1 MTQNRAT
8 ILYALSLLPVG
19 AVAVA
24 LSGWVMNISGNQ
36 APRTPSGLAGW
47 ALNIVPALAT
57 GLLAYFGL
65 ARFAGAARSGSSS
78 FAAHAKRTAVLYLV
92 ALGLGVVMLHDAGSP
107 DFWSLGQLV
116 LWLWLVAVGGI
127 VADAF
132 TVLQT
137 KTA

>member
-8 ILYALSLLPVG
+8 ILYALTLLPVG

-36 APRTPSGLAGW
+36 APRAPSGLGGW

-57 GLLAYFGL
+57 GLLAYFAL
-65 ARFAGAARSGSSS
+65 ARFVDVTSSGSPS
-78 FAAHAKRTAVLYLV
+78 FAAHAKRSAVLYVV
-92 ALGLGVVMLHDAGSP
+92 ALGLGVVMLHDAGSQ

-116 LWLWLVAVGGI
+116 LWLWLAAVGGI
-127 VADAF
+127 VADA
-132 TVLQT
+132 L
-137 KTA
+137 AYLLDLRR